1 MLNTN
6 DAFGRRI
13 VRDIPNM
20 PTWMVRAF
28 YLIDRLVSVRW
39 WVTLVLIL
47 PCNLM
52 LLREVYRSAMGLLS
66 VKLIDSPVWGYVLL
80 LGGGVLLY
88 WIGLVC
94 LNFFVMSRYYE
105 LRKSWK

>member
-13 VRDIPNM
+13 ARDIPNM

-28 YLIDRLVSVRW
+28 YLIEKLASVRW
-39 WVTLVLIL
+39 WVTLVLTL

-52 LLREVYRSAMGLLS
+52 LLGEIYRGAMGLLS
-66 VKLIDSPVWGYVLL
+66 TKLIDSPIWVYVLP
-80 LGGGVLLY
+80 LGGVVVFY
-88 WIGLVC
+88 WIGLVS